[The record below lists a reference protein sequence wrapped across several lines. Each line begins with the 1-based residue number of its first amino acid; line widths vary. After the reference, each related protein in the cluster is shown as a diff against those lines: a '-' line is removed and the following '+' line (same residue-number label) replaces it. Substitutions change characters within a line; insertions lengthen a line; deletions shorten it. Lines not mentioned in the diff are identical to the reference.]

1 MDEIEDTFQTA
12 CPSERQA
19 LINAMNALRELRRVS
34 ENSGSNG
41 SRKPPR
47 TSVVAGCESDI
58 SASHTLPSNRD
69 RTTVKNSMM
78 NAAYVDCPY
87 CDGENIVAPVKSI
100 GTAHDLSQREIACRH
115 CQSLFFPSES
125 KYGVHMR
132 SVGESDAA

>member
-1 MDEIEDTFQTA
+1 MLCASCDGYPRILDRMVTRKPE
-12 CPSERQA
+12 S
-19 LINAMNALRELRRVS
+19 
-34 ENSGSNG
+34 

-87 CDGENIVAPVKSI
+87 CDGENIVTPVKSI
-100 GTAHDLSQREIACRH
+100 GIAHDLSQREIACRH
-115 CQSLFFPSES
+115 CQSLFLPSES
-125 KYGVHMR
+125 KY
-132 SVGESDAA
+132 S